1 MKKVYISLG
10 VMVVCIIAAVFLR
23 KAMNS
28 VELDYQE
35 VKARVVS
42 SESRQ
47 KRIRVNGRTTTQT
60 VYDVV
65 VSYGGKEYDLKNAHN
80 TYMYREGA
88 DATVYLSKGK
98 MYADLAGV
106 RNSTPAGIADIGL
119 ALLQHLF
126 WLCAG
131 GQRKV
136 IRKKAAVHC
145 KKCRGDSHFYDGSVL
160 SKIILY
166 TGK

>member
-106 RNSTPAGIADIGL
+106 RNSTPAGIAYFAALIGAFATFIL
-119 ALLQHLF
+119 AMCWWAKEGNKKKSGGSLQ
-126 WLCAG
+126 
-131 GQRKV
+131 KM
-136 IRKKAAVHC
+136 
-145 KKCRGDSHFYDGSVL
+145 
-160 SKIILY
+160 
-166 TGK
+166 

>member
-23 KAMNS
+23 KAMDN

-98 MYADLAGV
+98 MYADLDGV
-106 RNSTPAGIADIGL
+106 RNSTPAGIAYFVALIGAFATFIL
-119 ALLQHLF
+119 AMCWWAKEGNNKKSGGSLQ
-126 WLCAG
+126 
-131 GQRKV
+131 KM
-136 IRKKAAVHC
+136 
-145 KKCRGDSHFYDGSVL
+145 
-160 SKIILY
+160 
-166 TGK
+166 

>member
-23 KAMNS
+23 KAMDN

-42 SESRQ
+42 SESRE

-98 MYADLAGV
+98 MYADLDGV
-106 RNSTPAGIADIGL
+106 RNSTPAGIAYFVALIGAFATFIL
-119 ALLQHLF
+119 AMCWWAKEGNKKKSGGSLQ
-126 WLCAG
+126 
-131 GQRKV
+131 KM
-136 IRKKAAVHC
+136 
-145 KKCRGDSHFYDGSVL
+145 
-160 SKIILY
+160 
-166 TGK
+166 